1 MNPTPFCL
9 WPLVEQVLLRSPDTI
24 HLGVKRITR
33 SPTQITGGFWFVLIV
48 RLVLLFSLGFCL
60 TSPSWGAEVFAG
72 CGRQHHF
79 LVAGIFSA
87 PVPSFHPKEFSVCES
102 LSSSLLQYLSFFLV
116 KNIKYP
122 LIPLLKK
129 PSSPPWP
136 HSFLIFFTSRA
147 LFPCITI
154 ATYSQVYPWPC
165 YHWQLDCNFLCS
177 VL

>member
-1 MNPTPFCL
+1 MNPTPFWL

-48 RLVLLFSLGFCL
+48 RLVSLFSLGFCL

-87 PVPSFHPKEFSVCES
+87 PVPSFHPKGYVLVDGMIIS
-102 LSSSLLQYLSFFLV
+102 LHKLNCFFVQCFYQINFQFVVSTYTISQEQLAE
-116 KNIKYP
+116 I
-122 LIPLLKK
+122 IPCT
-129 PSSPPWP
+129 
-136 HSFLIFFTSRA
+136 F
-147 LFPCITI
+147 
-154 ATYSQVYPWPC
+154 
-165 YHWQLDCNFLCS
+165 
-177 VL
+177 